1 MRGQTSI
8 ELLIILSTVVVVM
21 AVMGLFIYQKYV
33 RGDELKILIHGRRIV
48 NTVANN
54 VDAIN
59 TVGDG
64 YSQKMTLP
72 PYLYGNRDYSISFFQ
87 NESTVYLQ
95 GGSFLRGIRLAWSAP
110 LSTIKVW
117 CLMSECN
124 NICNRTPY
132 ETCLKVNDT
141 MNIRVTNSEGIV
153 YLTYPYNLRHQGKTY
168 QITPVRGNLTYD
180 DGSCRDGSY
189 IYVYKNT
196 LDGTTNLVFQHN
208 SSEDNEVKMD
218 FYETMSELN
227 VTLSDDEGELN
238 LLTSPEGDW
247 KIRREECS
255 GGVINIKEG
264 VHLCINTN
272 IEKRGAL
279 SWYWLNG
286 DGTTITLDDR
296 QELCL
301 SYP

>member
-8 ELLIILSTVVVVM
+8 ELLIVLSIVVVVM

-48 NTVANN
+48 NTIADN
-54 VDAIN
+54 VNGIN

-64 YSQKMTLP
+64 YSQQVILP
-72 PYLYGNRDYSISFFQ
+72 PYLYGNREYTVSFFQ

-95 GGSFLRGIRLAWSAP
+95 GGSFLRGIRLVWSAP
-110 LSTIKVW
+110 ISTIKVW

-124 NICNRTPY
+124 NICNKTSY

-141 MNIRVTNSEGIV
+141 MNIKVTNSEGIV
-153 YLTYPYNLRHQGKTY
+153 YLTYPYNIRQSGNTY

-180 DGSCRDGSY
+180 DRSCRDGSY
-189 IYVYKNT
+189 VYVYKNT

-208 SSEDNEVKMD
+208 SSEDNKVTMD
-218 FYETMSELN
+218 FDETIGELN
-227 VTLSDDEGELN
+227 VTLSDDEGDLSM
-238 LLTSPEGDW
+238 LKGDW
-247 KIRREECS
+247 ELKGKECS

-264 VHLCINTN
+264 IHLCIKTN
-272 IEKRGAL
+272 IETRGAL

-286 DGTTITLDDR
+286 DRTTITLDDR
-296 QELCL
+296 EELCL